1 MGDARRHT
9 TRRAPRAVAVLI
21 AVALAALGAGALA
34 GCGSPAENDPFVGY
48 WVGGGMQGQMTLV
61 QIGKDEDGKYMVLA
75 NPDRPAGEAV
85 REGDSLVVDTHA
97 VVMRFTPAPDDRLS
111 LEFSGD
117 MFEEP
122 ASTTMKRTDA
132 TQYADAAVGYGIAQ
146 IQSGLAMWKAGGG
159 KKYPP
164 PKEVT
169 PSGLLGQMIRWPN
182 NPFTGQPM
190 QPGQSEGDYVYKQV
204 AGGKKYSLK
213 GYLSDGSTIG
223 E

>member
-1 MGDARRHT
+1 MG
-9 TRRAPRAVAVLI
+9 RASRAVAVLV
-21 AVALAALGAGALA
+21 VALAALGVGVLA

-48 WVGGGMQGQMTLV
+48 WVGGGQQGQMTLV
-61 QIGKDEDGKYMVLA
+61 QIAKDEAGKYVVLA
-75 NPDRPAGEAV
+75 NPDQPAGEAV

-97 VVMRFTPAPDDRLS
+97 VVMRFTPAPDGKLT

-117 MFEEP
+117 MFEQP
-122 ASTTMKRTDA
+122 ASAALKRTDA
-132 TQYADAAVGYGIAQ
+132 TQYADAAVGYSIAQ
-146 IQSGLAMWKAGGG
+146 IQRGLAMWKAGGG
-159 KKYPP
+159 KEYPP
-164 PKEVT
+164 PKEVA

-182 NPFTGQPM
+182 NLFTGEPM

-223 E
+223 K

>member
-1 MGDARRHT
+1 MGDAHRRT
-9 TRRAPRAVAVLI
+9 PRRAARALAVLLT
-21 AVALAALGAGALA
+21 ALAALGAGALA

-61 QIGKDEDGKYMVLA
+61 QIGKDEDGKYVVLA
-75 NPDRPAGEAV
+75 NPDQPAGEAV

-122 ASTTMKRTDA
+122 AATTLKRTDA
-132 TQYADAAVGYGIAQ
+132 TQYSDAAVGYGLAQ
-146 IQSGLAMWKAGGG
+146 IERGLAMWKGGGG

>member
-1 MGDARRHT
+1 MVDARRRG
-9 TRRAPRAVAVLI
+9 TRHGTRLAAVL
-21 AVALAALGAGALA
+21 VVVLAALGPVALT

-48 WVGGGMQGQMTLV
+48 WVGGGMQGQMTLM
-61 QIGKDEDGKYMVLA
+61 QIGKNEDGKYLVLA
-75 NPDRPAGEAV
+75 NPDQPAGEAV

-97 VVMRFTPAPDDRLS
+97 VEMRFTLAPDDRMT

-122 ASTTMKRTDA
+122 TATTLKRTNA

-146 IQSGLAMWKAGGG
+146 IEQGLAMWKGGGG

-182 NPFTGQPM
+182 NLFTGEPM
-190 QPGQSEGDYVYKQV
+190 RPGQDRGDYAYKQV
-204 AGGKKYSLK
+204 AGGKEYSLV
-213 GYLSDGSTIG
+213 GHLSDGSTIG
-223 E
+223 K

>member
-1 MGDARRHT
+1 VGDARRPGT
-9 TRRAPRAVAVLI
+9 WRAARAAAVL
-21 AVALAALGAGALA
+21 LAAAIVALGAAALA

-61 QIGKDEDGKYMVLA
+61 QIAKDEEGTYVVLA
-75 NPDRPAGEAV
+75 NPDQPTGDAV
-85 REGDSLVVDTHA
+85 REGDSLVVETHA
-97 VVMRFTPAPDDRLS
+97 VAMRLTPAADDKLA

-117 MFEEP
+117 MFAQP
-122 ASTTMKRTDA
+122 ASTTLTSTDA
-132 TQYADAAVGYGIAQ
+132 TQYADAAVAYGLAQ
-146 IQSGLAMWKAGGG
+146 IERGLAMWKAGGG

-182 NPFTGQPM
+182 NPFTGRPM
-190 QPGQSEGDYVYKQV
+190 QPGEGKGDYVYEQV

-213 GYLSDGSTIG
+213 GRLADGSTIG

>member
-1 MGDARRHT
+1 MIG
-9 TRRAPRAVAVLI
+9 RASRVAAVLV
-21 AVALAALGAGALA
+21 VALAALGVGVLA

-48 WVGGGMQGQMTLV
+48 WVGGGQQGQMTLV
-61 QIGKDEDGKYMVLA
+61 EIAKDEAGNYVVLA
-75 NPDRPAGEAV
+75 NPDQPAGEAA

-97 VVMRFTPAPDDRLS
+97 VVMRFTPAPDGKLT

-117 MFEEP
+117 MFEQP
-122 ASTTMKRTDA
+122 TSTALKRTDA
-132 TQYADAAVGYGIAQ
+132 TQYADAAVGYSIAQ
-146 IQSGLAMWKAGGG
+146 IQRGLAMWKAGGG

-164 PKEVT
+164 PKEVA

-182 NPFTGQPM
+182 NLFTGEPM
-190 QPGQSEGDYVYKQV
+190 QPGQGEGDYVYKQV

-223 E
+223 K

>member
-1 MGDARRHT
+1 V
-9 TRRAPRAVAVLI
+9 VAVL
-21 AVALAALGAGALA
+21 VVSLAALGAGALA

-61 QIGKDEDGKYMVLA
+61 QIAKDGEGKYVVLA
-75 NPDRPAGEAV
+75 NPDQPAGEAV

-97 VVMRFTPAPDDRLS
+97 VVMRFTPAPDDKLG

-117 MFEEP
+117 MFAQP
-122 ASTTMKRTDA
+122 ASTTLKRTDA
-132 TQYADAAVGYGIAQ
+132 MQYADAAVGYGIAQ
-146 IQSGLAMWKAGGG
+146 IERGLAMWKGGGG
-159 KKYPP
+159 KEYPP
-164 PKEVT
+164 PKEVA

-182 NPFTGQPM
+182 NVFTGEPM
-190 QPGQSEGDYVYKQV
+190 QPGQDKGDYVYKQV
-204 AGGKKYSLK
+204 AGGKKYSLI

>member
-1 MGDARRHT
+1 
-9 TRRAPRAVAVLI
+9 
-21 AVALAALGAGALA
+21 
-34 GCGSPAENDPFVGY
+34 
-48 WVGGGMQGQMTLV
+48 MTLV
-61 QIGKDEDGKYMVLA
+61 QIGKDEDGKYIVLA
-75 NPDRPAGEAV
+75 NPDQPAGEAV

-117 MFEEP
+117 MFEQP
-122 ASTTMKRTDA
+122 ASATLKRTDA
-132 TQYADAAVGYGIAQ
+132 TQYADAAVGYSIAQ
-146 IQSGLAMWKAGGG
+146 IQRGLEMWKAGGG

-169 PSGLLGQMIRWPN
+169 ASGLLGQMIRWPN
-182 NPFTGQPM
+182 NLFTGQPM
-190 QPGQSEGDYVYKQV
+190 QPGQSEGDYAYKQV